1 MGRSPGGGHGNTLQY
16 SCLENPHGQKSL
28 VGYSPSGHKEL
39 DMTEQLSTALILIQL
54 VLVEGG
60 GGQEFGGADSAALGP
75 HFEDCWSRTGDLR
88 AWGTVPDIVIM
99 SQPTLGA
106 QLISVNIQLTVLKA
120 QCVRVSAQDQGPCC

>member
-1 MGRSPGGGHGNTLQY
+1 M
-16 SCLENPHGQKSL
+16 
-28 VGYSPSGHKEL
+28 GYSPRGRKEL
-39 DMTEQLSTALILIQL
+39 DTTERLNNNRGQKFGLGA
-54 VLVEGG
+54 G